1 MVQKGTKNGT
11 KNGTLSLRLSGVREL
26 RFCELNESGEIAIAT
41 GIIFAKRKGGIER
54 GRNDEES
61 KVGGD
66 LWRRTQR
73 SGGKE
78 EEGNDD
84 LLIGPV
90 LVLLGIHDLAV
101 DDRGVAA

>member
-1 MVQKGTKNGT
+1 MGSIN
-11 KNGTLSLRLSGVREL
+11 
-26 RFCELNESGEIAIAT
+26 
-41 GIIFAKRKGGIER
+41 
-54 GRNDEES
+54 EES